1 MWIVTFAVIIC
12 VSIIISSVAYQIL
25 EHNYGR
31 FLNSSQLVMSTI
43 CYTLVLELYLVFLI
57 YVISVDVYNSNNVSI
72 TTFIVSLS
80 TLIFQQLL
88 PKAFSYV
95 VLSNENVNLS
105 YYEKVIDKL
114 NDLVNEA
121 NKKIC
126 SVYNKNESIYIS
138 EIQIDSY
145 LINKVELLYKFDN
158 TLNKLNKLLD
168 KLNTNDKNTK
178 RFYKKIEKK
187 LKRQTNVLIK

>member
-105 YYEKVIDKL
+105 
-114 NDLVNEA
+114 
-121 NKKIC
+121 
-126 SVYNKNESIYIS
+126 
-138 EIQIDSY
+138 
-145 LINKVELLYKFDN
+145 
-158 TLNKLNKLLD
+158 
-168 KLNTNDKNTK
+168 
-178 RFYKKIEKK
+178 
-187 LKRQTNVLIK
+187 

>member
-126 SVYNKNESIYIS
+126 SVYPPTT
-138 EIQIDSY
+138 
-145 LINKVELLYKFDN
+145 LLAYPH
-158 TLNKLNKLLD
+158 
-168 KLNTNDKNTK
+168 
-178 RFYKKIEKK
+178 
-187 LKRQTNVLIK
+187 